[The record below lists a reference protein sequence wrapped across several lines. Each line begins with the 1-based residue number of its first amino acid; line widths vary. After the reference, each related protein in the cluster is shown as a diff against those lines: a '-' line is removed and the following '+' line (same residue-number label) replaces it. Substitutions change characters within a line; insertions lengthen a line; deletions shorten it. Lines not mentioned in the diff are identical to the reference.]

1 MTLNFVAVESLKV
14 INQLFFTIKIY
25 LMQRGN
31 YLLIHPIHDLAA
43 HPGTVASAVSVTE
56 RRTTSAV
63 GGSSMLAW
71 WWRSTSSSSSEVLI
85 TSR

>member
-1 MTLNFVAVESLKV
+1 MVLKQHSLEY
-14 INQLFFTIKIY
+14 ILSKI
-25 LMQRGN
+25 
-31 YLLIHPIHDLAA
+31 HELAA

-63 GGSSMLAW
+63 SGSSMLAW
-71 WWRSTSSSSSEVLI
+71 WWRSTSSSSSDVLI